1 MTLAP
6 RIAFPPPRVRRRRR
20 VALYSHDTQGLGHLR
35 RNLMIAE
42 ALAGGDDAPAI
53 LLLSG
58 AIQLRLF
65 ALPPAADCVTLPA
78 LRKDV
83 DGTYAAESLHLSLEE
98 VVALRSATIEA
109 AVTAFAPDV
118 LIVDKVAR
126 GSFSELEPT
135 LAALAARD
143 DARVVL
149 GLRDVLD
156 APTAARREWAQDR
169 TSEAVERYYDQ
180 VWVYGDR
187 RVYDPV
193 LAYGLPDAVAR
204 KVTFTG
210 YLGGPGRLASHGNL
224 PPPAD
229 AYVLCAVGGGQDGYA
244 LGAAFAE
251 ARMPHGVVGVLLC
264 GPYMPDAARQDL
276 ERRAAATDRLRVMR
290 FSADPGPLVANA
302 RAVVGMAG
310 YNTAVELMCAGVPA
324 LLVPRVEPRLEQ
336 LVRAARLAELGLVDA
351 LHPDDASPAALTRW
365 IAGAVTATRPRRAD
379 RPGKAVDLEGL
390 ARLPGLVASLTG
402 APGLFGVRGGLD
414 RAC

>member
-1 MTLAP
+1 
-6 RIAFPPPRVRRRRR
+6 

-42 ALAGGDDAPAI
+42 ALAGGPDAPAI

-58 AIQLRLF
+58 ARELRRF

-78 LRKDV
+78 LHKGT
-83 DGTYAAESLHLSLEE
+83 DGTYAAQSLHLSLEE
-98 VVALRSATIEA
+98 VVGLRSATIEA
-109 AVTAFAPDV
+109 AVAAFAPDV

-126 GSFSELEPT
+126 GSFCELEPT

-143 DARVVL
+143 DARIVL

-156 APTAARREWAQDR
+156 APRVARREWAQER

-210 YLGGPGRLASHGNL
+210 YLGGSGRLAAHTDL
-224 PPPAD
+224 PLPAAD
-229 AYVLCAVGGGQDGYA
+229 YALCAVGGGQDGHA
-244 LGAAFAE
+244 LGAAFAR
-251 ARMPHGVVGVLLC
+251 ARMPDGIIGVVLC
-264 GPYMPDAARQDL
+264 GPYMPDAAREDL
-276 ERRAAATDRLRVMR
+276 ERRAAADDRLRVLP

-310 YNTAVELMCAGVPA
+310 YNTAVELMCADVPA
-324 LLVPRVEPRLEQ
+324 LLVPRVAPRLEQ
-336 LVRAARLAELGLVDA
+336 LVRAERLAELGLVDA

-365 IAGAVTATRPRRAD
+365 LARAVTTARPPRAD
-379 RPGKAVDLEGL
+379 RPGTAVDLEGL
-390 ARLPGLVASLTG
+390 ARLPGLLSALTDAAEPVG
-402 APGLFGVRGGLD
+402 AHGGLY